1 MLSYGVNVYQNF
13 SALDLEL
20 CSVVEHSSNQHQTW
34 DWRQALQKNYHV
46 TYAFVWTQLW
56 INVHHTHF
64 QIYMFLSHKFLDLF
78 FLSLPF
84 FFFWQDLSLSSN
96 LSLFCNSIC
105 RLDLNLGSSPHFA
118 LWSARIIEMGHYV
131 KQEPRLFGECMY
143 VYVCMYVHLCV
154 ERNMCICVHVEVRG
168 WYWCLSLP
176 HSTLCTEAGSL
187 IWTQS
192 SPIWLV

>member
-1 MLSYGVNVYQNF
+1 MPLFGHNY
-13 SALDLEL
+13 EL
-20 CSVVEHSSNQHQTW
+20 MCTIHISKYICFCPTSF
-34 DWRQALQKNYHV
+34 L
-46 TYAFVWTQLW
+46 
-56 INVHHTHF
+56 
-64 QIYMFLSHKFLDLF
+64 IYFF
-78 FLSLPF
+78 FLF

-143 VYVCMYVHLCV
+143 VYVCMYVHVCV